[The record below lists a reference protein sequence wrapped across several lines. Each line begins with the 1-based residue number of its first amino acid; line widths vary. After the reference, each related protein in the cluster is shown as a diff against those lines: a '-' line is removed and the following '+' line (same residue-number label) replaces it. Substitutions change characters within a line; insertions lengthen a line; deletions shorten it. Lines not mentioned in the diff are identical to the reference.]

1 MVQNQR
7 NVRGHHLISYE
18 QSIQLDGGSVRSLK
32 LGVDR
37 QTLTEKNKD
46 PWFSLRIRPS
56 QEMSKL
62 KLELAD
68 TASVER
74 H

>member
-7 NVRGHHLISYE
+7 NVRGHHLISYGKF
-18 QSIQLDGGSVRSLK
+18 IQLDGGSVRSLN
-32 LGVDR
+32 GVDR
-37 QTLTEKNKD
+37 QTFTEKYKD
-46 PWFSLRIRPS
+46 PWFSLRTRPS

-68 TASVER
+68 SASV
-74 H
+74 